1 MLNYFRPLK
10 FDTYTLS
17 IDNVVCDY
25 YLHPLQRES
34 FLRVLEKLSME
45 YCCEVTHWDSLRM
58 GSYKLQFSVALPDGN
73 SFWVGVGL
81 NTTKTYYGRIR
92 LEFNPNKVAG
102 YDCFRKLLGC
112 LNNSSSPVYTSI
124 LRYDLAVDFPV
135 LRSNAF
141 LVKDQRIKRTIDDGS
156 ENRTEYLGPR
166 SKPGSVKLYNKQ
178 IESKLGHPL
187 TRLELTLD
195 PETPYDDVN
204 WPKVYFVRDLQ
215 LAFDELKLNDTD
227 RFILGALLQGY
238 GSLSQLGRKTRE
250 KLSKVMENYVDFF
263 RLPWDA
269 YEKIRAQVRD
279 FIRYPEVP
287 LTGWPAK
294 EAIEP
299 YLLPAVSE
307 ADWKEI
313 FESTPFDEEADI

>member
-1 MLNYFRPLK
+1 MLQYFRPLK

-81 NTTKTYYGRIR
+81 NTTKTHYGRIR

-102 YDCFRKLLGC
+102 YDCLRKLLGC
-112 LNNSSSPVYTSI
+112 LNNSSSPVHTSI

-187 TRLELTLD
+187 TRLELTLE

-215 LAFDELKLNDTD
+215 LTFDELKLNDTE
-227 RFILGALLQGY
+227 RFILGALFQGY
-238 GSLSQLGRKTRE
+238 GSLSQQGRKTRE
-250 KLSKVMENYVDFF
+250 KLSK
-263 RLPWDA
+263 
-269 YEKIRAQVRD
+269 
-279 FIRYPEVP
+279 
-287 LTGWPAK
+287 
-294 EAIEP
+294 
-299 YLLPAVSE
+299 
-307 ADWKEI
+307 
-313 FESTPFDEEADI
+313 